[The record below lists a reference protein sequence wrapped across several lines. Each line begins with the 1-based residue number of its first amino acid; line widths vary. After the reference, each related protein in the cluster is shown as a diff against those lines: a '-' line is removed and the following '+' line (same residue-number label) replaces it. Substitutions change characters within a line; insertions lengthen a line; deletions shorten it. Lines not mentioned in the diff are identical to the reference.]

1 MKRLRLKCQSLDQL
15 LDGGVE
21 FQSITEVFGE
31 AGTGKTN
38 FCLQASRECAN
49 LGKKVAFIDSEGVSI
64 ERLKQICHDY
74 DFKKILS
81 KITFLN
87 PTSLEDQEK
96 LKKGISKLNNLGLI
110 VLDTFNMFHRIELEE
125 DEKTANRL
133 LNRQITDLQLMARK
147 LEVPVII
154 SGQVYTAENG
164 EIKPFAGRGIE
175 HMAKTII
182 RLDKTGIG
190 KRQATMIKHRSIPEG
205 KKAFFTITQKGLE

>member
-1 MKRLRLKCQSLDQL
+1 MKRLRLKCQPLDQL

-96 LKKGISKLNNLGLI
+96 LIKGISKLNNLGLI

>member
-1 MKRLRLKCQSLDQL
+1 MKRLRLKCQPLDQL

-21 FQSITEVFGE
+21 SQSITEVFGE

-64 ERLKQICHDY
+64 ERLKQICTDY
-74 DFKKILS
+74 NFKKILS

-87 PTSLEDQEK
+87 PISLEDQEK
-96 LKKGISKLNNLGLI
+96 LIKGTNKLNNLGLI
-110 VLDTFNMFHRIELEE
+110 VLDTFNMFHRIEFEE
-125 DEKTANRL
+125 DEKVANRS
-133 LNRQITDLQLMARK
+133 LNRQITDLQLIARK
-147 LEVPVII
+147 KDVPVVI

-190 KRQATMIKHRSIPEG
+190 KRQATIIKHRSIPEG
-205 KKAFFTITQKGLE
+205 RKAFFTITQKGLE

>member
-96 LKKGISKLNNLGLI
+96 LIKGISKLNNLGLI

-190 KRQATMIKHRSIPEG
+190 KRQATIIKHRSIPEG

>member
-1 MKRLRLKCQSLDQL
+1 M

-21 FQSITEVFGE
+21 SQAITEVFGE

-38 FCLQASRECAN
+38 FCLQAARECAN
-49 LGKKVAFIDSEGVSI
+49 LGNKVVFIDSEGVSI
-64 ERLKQICHDY
+64 ERLQQMCIDY
-74 DFKKILS
+74 NFKKILS

-96 LKKGISKLNNLGLI
+96 LIQGTTKVNNLGLI
-110 VLDTFNMFHRIELEE
+110 VIDTFNLFHRIKLEE
-125 DEKTANRL
+125 DDKSANRI
-133 LNRQITDLQLMARK
+133 LNRQITDLQLIARK
-147 LEVPVII
+147 KDVPVII

-190 KRQATMIKHRSIPEG
+190 KRQATILKHRSIPEG
-205 KKAFFTITQKGLE
+205 RKAFFAITQKGLE

>member
-96 LKKGISKLNNLGLI
+96 LIKGISKLNNLGLI